1 MGEGLARET
10 PPPPQKGYMHAWCDY
25 YFLLGDPITTEV
37 IRYGM
42 RVGVVV
48 LPANPMLKTPEA
60 MKVVGPSAF
69 GFDIPYMEPRPLPGQ
84 H

>member
-1 MGEGLARET
+1 MIS
-10 PPPPQKGYMHAWCDY
+10 PS
-25 YFLLGDPITTEV
+25 GDPITTEA

-60 MKVVGPSAF
+60 MKVVGPNAF
-69 GFDIPYMEPRPLPGQ
+69 GFDIPYVEPRPLPGRE
-84 H
+84 

>member
-1 MGEGLARET
+1 
-10 PPPPQKGYMHAWCDY
+10 MHDMISMS
-25 YFLLGDPITTEV
+25 GDPITTEA

-60 MKVVGPSAF
+60 IKVVGPKAF
-69 GFDIPYMEPRPLPGQ
+69 GFDLPYVEPRPLPGR

>member
-1 MGEGLARET
+1 
-10 PPPPQKGYMHAWCDY
+10 MHDMISMS
-25 YFLLGDPITTEV
+25 GDPITTEA

-60 MKVVGPSAF
+60 MKVVGPKAF
-69 GFDIPYMEPRPLPGQ
+69 GFDLPYVEPCPLPGR